1 MAELARGG
9 GAARRKRRPPLP
21 APATPYVLPFEALD
35 RASLAVAGG
44 KAANLG
50 ELTRAGLPV
59 PPGFCVTTATYALV
73 AQGAGLDATLAEL
86 AATPAGD
93 LARLAELAVAAR
105 TALLAAPVPD
115 AVAEAIA
122 AGYRALGGGE
132 PVAVAV
138 RSSATAED
146 LPSAS

>member
-1 MAELARGG
+1 MSTGAHARLSDPQADD
-9 GAARRKRRPPLP
+9 AALI
-21 APATPYVLPFEALD
+21 LPFAELD
-35 RASLAVAGG
+35 RASLPVAGG

-50 ELTRAGLPV
+50 ELIRAGLPV
-59 PPGFCVTTATYALV
+59 PPGFCVTTAAYALV
-73 AQGAGLDATLAEL
+73 AQGAELDSTLTEL

-93 LARLAELAVAAR
+93 LARLAGLAASAR

-122 AGYRALGGGE
+122 AAYRALGGGE

-146 LPSAS
+146 

>member
-1 MAELARGG
+1 MSTPAHRVADHPQTDD
-9 GAARRKRRPPLP
+9 AAL
-21 APATPYVLPFEALD
+21 VLPFAELD

-59 PPGFCVTTATYALV
+59 PPGFCVTTAAYALV
-73 AQGAGLDATLAEL
+73 AEGAGLEAPLAAL

-93 LARLAELAVAAR
+93 LARLAELAAAAR
-105 TALLAAPVPD
+105 TALLAAPVPA
-115 AVAEAIA
+115 AVEEAITA
-122 AGYRALGGGE
+122 AYAALGDGK

-138 RSSATAED
+138 RSSATA
-146 LPSAS
+146 